1 MDSLSQ
7 IPGIGSKTLEKLK
20 RLSIDSPQDLLY
32 HFPSRYI
39 DFSHSVKIN
48 SILENENV
56 TITGQV
62 LDFKN
67 IFTRTGKNIQ
77 KAIVTDNTGKIDL
90 IWFNQPYLSKNIK
103 TGDVL
108 SFAGT
113 VSLFQNKKTII
124 APEYGP
130 HNTGKIIAVY
140 PETSGLSSKWFRKII
155 QTQIQNLLNPIK
167 ETLPSDLVKKFKLLD
182 LKSSLLQIHCPTNS
196 QMLTQARARLAMEE
210 ILALQAQSYLSK
222 KDWLKKT
229 PKTKFKITKPIHK
242 KIQDLIDSLPFKLTD
257 SQQKVLAEIFSD
269 LTNPNQVMNRLL
281 QGDVGSGKTIVALI
295 ACYLAHL
302 NNSLSVLVA
311 PTEILANQ
319 HFQNFQAILQN
330 KNIPIFLLT
339 GSNSKKVDLKKIPK
353 NGIIIS
359 THAIIYQKDSLKN
372 KISLLIIDEQHKFG
386 VKQRSFLNSSLKL
399 PHCLTMTATPIPRTI
414 SLTLLGNLDISTIDT
429 LPQNRLQIKTFL
441 VPDHKKAACYKWI
454 EKEIKTT
461 GCQAFIVCPFIDISE
476 SMASVKSAN
485 QEFEHL
491 SQNIFPNLKLD
502 LIHGKIKSETREKI
516 IKKFQDNQ
524 INILVTTP
532 IIEVGVDIPNSSIII
547 IQSADRFGL
556 AQLHQLRGRVGRGHQ
571 QSYCYLFTESTN
583 QKAIDR
589 LNFLEKNN
597 NGLKIAEYDLKTR
610 GPGEAFSTIQHGFPS
625 LKIASFSDTKL
636 ISLSQEILK
645 EIINHYPEFKFS
657 QLISKN
663 LTNESIV
670 SN

>member
-7 IPGIGSKTLEKLK
+7 IPGVGPKIIEKLK
-20 RLSIDSPQDLLY
+20 RLDINSPQDLLY
-32 HFPSRYI
+32 HFPNRYV

-48 SILENENV
+48 SVLENENV
-56 TITGQV
+56 TITGEV

-67 IFTRTGKNIQ
+67 IFTRNGKNIQ
-77 KAIVTDNTGKIDL
+77 KAVVSDNTGKIDL

-103 TGDVL
+103 TGDTL
-108 SFAGT
+108 SFAGA

-155 QTQIQNLLNPIK
+155 QTQIQNLLSPIK
-167 ETLPSDLVKKFKLLD
+167 ETLPIDLVKKFKLLD
-182 LKSSLLQIHCPTNS
+182 LKTALFQIHCPTNS
-196 QMLTQARARLAMEE
+196 QTLSQARNRLATEE
-210 ILALQAQSYLSK
+210 ILALQIRSYLSK
-222 KDWLKKT
+222 KDWLKNS
-229 PKTKFKITKPIHK
+229 PKTKIKITKPVDK
-242 KIQDLIDSLPFKLTD
+242 KIKDLIKTLPFKLTD
-257 SQQKVLAEIFSD
+257 SQDKVLSEIFSD

-281 QGDVGSGKTIVALI
+281 QGDVGSGKTIIALL

-302 NNSLSVLVA
+302 NNSLSVLIA

-319 HFQNFQAILQN
+319 HYQNFQTIL
-330 KNIPIFLLT
+330 KDKEIPIFLMT
-339 GSNSKKVDLKKIPK
+339 GSKKIDLKKIPK
-353 NGIIIS
+353 NAIIIS
-359 THAIIYQKDSLKN
+359 THAIIYKKDNLKN
-372 KISLLIIDEQHKFG
+372 KISLLIVDEQHKFG
-386 VKQRSFLNSSLKL
+386 VKQRSFLNSSTKL

-414 SLTLLGNLDISTIDT
+414 SLTLLGNLDISIIDT

-441 VPDHKKAACYKWI
+441 VPDHKKTNCYKWI
-454 EKEIKTT
+454 ETEIKRT

-476 SMASVKSAN
+476 SMASVKSAI
-485 QEFEHL
+485 QEFEYL
-491 SQNIFPNLKLD
+491 SNDVFPNLKLG
-502 LIHGKIKSETREKI
+502 LIHGRIKSDAREKI
-516 IKKFQDNQ
+516 IQQFQENK

-556 AQLHQLRGRVGRGHQ
+556 AALHQLRGRVGRGHQ
-571 QSYCYLFTESTN
+571 QSYCYLFTESSN

-589 LNFLEKNN
+589 LEFLEKNH

-645 EIINHYPEFKFS
+645 EIIANYPEFKFS
-657 QLISKN
+657 QIISEN
-663 LTNESIV
+663 IV
-670 SN
+670 SETISNN

>member
-7 IPGIGSKTLEKLK
+7 IPGVGPKIIEKLQ
-20 RLSIDSPQDLLY
+20 RLNINHPKDILY
-32 HFPSRYI
+32 HFPTRYI

-67 IFTRTGKNIQ
+67 IFTRHGKNIQ
-77 KAIVTDNTGKIDL
+77 KAIVSDNTGRLDL

-103 TGDVL
+103 TGDTL

-140 PETSGLSSKWFRKII
+140 PETNGLSSKWFRKII

-167 ETLPSDLVKKFKLLD
+167 ETLPSELIKKYKLLD
-182 LKSSLLQIHCPTNS
+182 LKSALLQIHCPTS
-196 QMLTQARARLAMEE
+196 PQILEQARIRLSTEE
-210 ILALQAQSYLSK
+210 ILALQIKSYLTK
-222 KDWLKKT
+222 KDWLKNN
-229 PKTKFKITKPIHK
+229 PKTKIKITKPVNK
-242 KIQDLIDSLPFKLTD
+242 KIKDLIKSLPFKLTN
-257 SQQKVLAEIFSD
+257 SQDKVLNEIFSD
-269 LTNPNQVMNRLL
+269 LTRSDQVMNRLL
-281 QGDVGSGKTIVALI
+281 QGDVGSGKTIIALL
-295 ACYLAHL
+295 ACYLTHL
-302 NNSLSVLVA
+302 NNSLSVLIA

-319 HFQNFQAILQN
+319 HYQSFQTIL
-330 KNIPIFLLT
+330 KDLNIPVFLMT
-339 GSNSKKVDLKKIPK
+339 GSKKIDLKKIPK

-359 THAIIYQKDSLKN
+359 THAIIYKKDNLKN
-372 KISLLIIDEQHKFG
+372 KISLLIVDEQHKFG
-386 VKQRSFLNSSLKL
+386 VKQRSFLSSSTKL

-414 SLTLLGNLDISTIDT
+414 SLTLLGNLDISIIDT

-441 VPDHKKAACYKWI
+441 VPDHKKTDCYKWI
-454 EKEIKTT
+454 EKEIKKT

-476 SMASVKSAN
+476 SMASVKSAI

-491 SQNIFPNLKLD
+491 SNNVFPNLKLG
-502 LIHGKIKSETREKI
+502 LIHGKIKSEAREKI
-516 IKKFQDNQ
+516 ITQFQENKL
-524 INILVTTP
+524 NILVTTP

-556 AQLHQLRGRVGRGHQ
+556 ASLHQLRGRVGRGHQ
-571 QSYCYLFTESTN
+571 QSYCYLFTESQN
-583 QKAIDR
+583 QKAINR
-589 LNFLEKNN
+589 LEFLEKNH

-636 ISLSQEILK
+636 ISFSQEILK
-645 EIINHYPEFKFS
+645 DILKNYPDFNFS
-657 QLISKN
+657 SITSEN
-663 LTNESIV
+663 LTVESVI
-670 SN
+670 NN